1 MPPSALGK
9 RLVTSTSALSMAKKK
24 KSKKSGAKGFS
35 NNKAVVAEPPEA
47 VTESPVTTT
56 ATTTTTTPEPMNAGQ
71 RALAEMRR
79 QKAEEKDAELRRA
92 REILQTD
99 QQVSD
104 TPAAIPEKV
113 AQRMGARM
121 LPFVGLPLFGGM
133 GAFVGFWYFAT
144 YKNMEFEPIM
154 VAVTTIGL
162 LVAGLLVSALL

>member
-1 MPPSALGK
+1 MPPSVLGK
-9 RLVTSTSALSMAKKK
+9 RLLTSASVLSMAKKK

-35 NNKAVVAEPPEA
+35 NSKAVVAEPPEA
-47 VTESPVTTT
+47 ITESPLTTT
-56 ATTTTTTPEPMNAGQ
+56 ATTTSTPEPMNAGQ

-99 QQVSD
+99 QQVSE